1 MEEATINN
9 KTINSENSNNNTIN
23 NKEMTFN
30 KSKILNFI
38 KTNAKKTITSS
49 SNKTEVT
56 TTIKQY
62 GYTFYN
68 LFHDIFILI
77 KSLCGLLYSYTFGLF
92 ATIKIFKSESKKAA
106 KNHFHIGL
114 EMLKMNNLLDARIRF
129 LISNMFFKKSP
140 TTKYYIAYT
149 YYLSHNY
156 KKSLKYIKE
165 AININNKHQRSIELM
180 KLIEKEINN
189 DNQIL

>member
-1 MEEATINN
+1 MEELSINDN
-9 KTINSENSNNNTIN
+9 EQENNNGKVQGATKDNVI
-23 NKEMTFN
+23 KKKT
-30 KSKILNFI
+30 ILNFI
-38 KTNAKKTITSS
+38 TTHAKKTITY
-49 SNKTEVT
+49 SNSKSEVAT
-56 TTIKQY
+56 TMKQY

-68 LFHDIFILI
+68 IFHDIGSLI
-77 KSLCGLLYSYTFGLF
+77 KALVGLLYSYTFGLF
-92 ATIKIFKSESKKAA
+92 STIKAFKEESKKAA

-114 EMLKMNNLLDARIRF
+114 EMLKVNNLLDARIRF
-129 LISNMFFKKSP
+129 LMSNMFFKQSP

-180 KLIEKEINN
+180 KRIEQEINN
-189 DNQIL
+189 GNQIL

>member
-1 MEEATINN
+1 MEEVSINN
-9 KTINSENSNNNTIN
+9 TTTDNEDTNTN
-23 NKEMTFN
+23 NKRKVFDKT
-30 KSKILNFI
+30 KILEFI

-62 GYTFYN
+62 GHTFYN
-68 LFHDIFILI
+68 LFHDIFLLI

-92 ATIKIFKSESKKAA
+92 STIKIFKEESKKAA

-114 EMLKMNNLLDARIRF
+114 EMLKMNNLLDARMRF

-189 DNQIL
+189 DNQTL